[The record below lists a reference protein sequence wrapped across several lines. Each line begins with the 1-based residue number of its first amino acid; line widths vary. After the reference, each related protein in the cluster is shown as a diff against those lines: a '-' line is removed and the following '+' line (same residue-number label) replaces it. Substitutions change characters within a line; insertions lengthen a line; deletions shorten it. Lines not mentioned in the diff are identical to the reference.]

1 MVTQFDDKGKIF
13 TQVISKKPVAVVI
26 QTTQQTIHGTIYVRP
41 EERVIDELN
50 HSQPFLAVTEA
61 SILAGDGSIAYQS
74 NFLTLNAAQIVW
86 VIPVNEITSK
96 KVQADE

>member
-26 QTTQQTIHGTIYVRP
+26 QTVQQTIRGTIHVRP
-41 EERVIDELN
+41 TERVIDELN

-61 SILAGDGSIAYQS
+61 DVLAEDGSVAYTC
-74 NFLTLNAAQIVW
+74 NFLTLNTDHIVW
-86 VIPVNEITSK
+86 IIPSDEITAQK
-96 KVQADE
+96 G

>member
-26 QTTQQTIHGTIYVRP
+26 QTILNTIRGTIHVRP
-41 EERVIDELN
+41 TERVIDELN

-61 SILAGDGSIAYQS
+61 NVIAADGSVAYS
-74 NFLTLNAAQIVW
+74 CNFLTLNTDHIVW
-86 VIPVNEITSK
+86 IIPADEITDHK
-96 KVQADE
+96 G

>member
-26 QTTQQTIHGTIYVRP
+26 QTRQQQIRGTIHVRP
-41 EERVIDELN
+41 NERVIDELN

-61 SILAGDGSIAYQS
+61 EILASDGSVIYS
-74 NFLTLNAAQIVW
+74 CNFLTLNTSHIVW
-86 VIPVNEITSK
+86 MIPIDEIHTHG
-96 KVQADE
+96 A